1 MNIENKNMTDVF
13 SWIKSAVLV
22 SLPNSIFYGLYLIIL
37 YLVVG
42 AFLYLSY
49 KGIILGFE
57 SAVKMAGPAYFKPIM
72 IAVPTVSM
80 LIVTLVV
87 VTVMLGNIKSSQ
99 DMIYFDNVSL
109 SNFFFAFKNPG
120 ILLKVFLLTLSVLFF
135 LSLIAFLMYLG
146 LSMYLELHGNRMP
159 GAAAFFI
166 MTHVSSS
173 KAVFYTTF
181 AVTTALGTAISVY
194 MNSIVT
200 LLLQRREPK
209 LVQSIQEATKGLVR
223 NFLPFAVLTVI
234 LALFGGI
241 LGYATDEIINSVT
254 TRIKTSGIDSQS
266 IMIALLGLALHII
279 GLMIFVSAVCIA
291 CEDIFKEDEDLE
303 TEQSVDDSGVTV
315 FLHQ

>member
-166 MTHVSSS
+166 MTHVFSS

-200 LLLQRREPK
+200 LLLH
-209 LVQSIQEATKGLVR
+209 
-223 NFLPFAVLTVI
+223 
-234 LALFGGI
+234 GI

>member
-1 MNIENKNMTDVF
+1 
-13 SWIKSAVLV
+13 
-22 SLPNSIFYGLYLIIL
+22 
-37 YLVVG
+37 
-42 AFLYLSY
+42 
-49 KGIILGFE
+49 
-57 SAVKMAGPAYFKPIM
+57 
-72 IAVPTVSM
+72 
-80 LIVTLVV
+80 
-87 VTVMLGNIKSSQ
+87 
-99 DMIYFDNVSL
+99 
-109 SNFFFAFKNPG
+109 
-120 ILLKVFLLTLSVLFF
+120 
-135 LSLIAFLMYLG
+135 MYLG